1 MDPTQIY
8 VDHINEG
15 YKVGRES
22 PRDFNR
28 WPHVKFHS
36 LRMESVYEDPIPSL
50 QFERSIVIIIRF
62 LASACSGS
70 DDFDGFEFF
79 GV

>member
-1 MDPTQIY
+1 MRVTKL
-8 VDHINEG
+8 G
-15 YKVGRES
+15 GKVHEILIGG
-22 PRDFNR
+22 
-28 WPHVKFHS
+28 PHVKFHS

-70 DDFDGFEFF
+70 HDFDGLEFF